1 MDSSNSPMNAQAT
14 QPAGSRRHL
23 MLALKL
29 LVTLGAITY
38 LLARQ
43 PLDEIASQLALIS
56 PLTLALGIAVQVM
69 AVVVASLRWRLLLR
83 AYGAREIPRFGQLVK
98 VYFVG
103 QFYNIYV
110 PGAVGG
116 DLLRGVVTRRA
127 FAGGATSAVSVVFVE
142 RALGAS
148 AVLALTAAATAL
160 FASERFGY
168 LVPYCLL
175 GLLGVLAGVVAL
187 AQGPRVAQLKFLPA
201 VVRRVLSGVPP
212 LTHVSAFALGFVLSL
227 CTQSLVVL
235 CGHVFMQALEP
246 AISLADSFVA
256 MPLAGAAGY
265 FPFTVAGIGPR
276 DMVVKALY
284 MQLGARAA
292 SATCTAFAFL
302 FATLA
307 TALIGGIWQLLRPI
321 KVEDAPSD
329 RGETVSPD
337 TTSSGH
343 R

>member
-1 MDSSNSPMNAQAT
+1 MERSNSSVTAQAA
-14 QPAGSRRHL
+14 QPAAPRRHL

-43 PLDEIASQLALIS
+43 PLDEIARQLALIS
-56 PLTLALGIAVQVM
+56 PLTLALGIAVQAL
-69 AVVVASLRWRLLLR
+69 AVIVGAVRWRVLLR
-83 AYGAREIPRFGQLVK
+83 AYGARDMPRLAQLIK

-103 QFYNIYV
+103 QFYNVYV

-148 AVLALTAAATAL
+148 GVLTLTACATAL
-160 FASERFGY
+160 FAAERFGY

-175 GLLGVLAGVVAL
+175 GVLAVLAGVVAL
-187 AQGPRVAQLKFLPA
+187 AQGPRMAKLTFLPA
-201 VVRRVLSGVPP
+201 VVRRVLAGVPP
-212 LTHVSAFALGFVLSL
+212 LTHVASFAIAYLLSL
-227 CTQSLVVL
+227 CTQTFVVL
-235 CGHVFMQALEP
+235 CGHVFMRVLDP
-246 AISLADSFVA
+246 RISLADSFVA

-265 FPFTVAGIGPR
+265 FPVTIAGIGPR
-276 DMVVKALY
+276 DWVVKTLY
-284 MQLGARAA
+284 AQLGASDA
-292 SATCTAFAFL
+292 SATATAFAFL

-307 TALIGGIWQLLRPI
+307 TALVGGLWQLARPI
-321 KVEDAPSD
+321 DVDDGQAIEAQQ
-329 RGETVSPD
+329 
-337 TTSSGH
+337 
-343 R
+343 